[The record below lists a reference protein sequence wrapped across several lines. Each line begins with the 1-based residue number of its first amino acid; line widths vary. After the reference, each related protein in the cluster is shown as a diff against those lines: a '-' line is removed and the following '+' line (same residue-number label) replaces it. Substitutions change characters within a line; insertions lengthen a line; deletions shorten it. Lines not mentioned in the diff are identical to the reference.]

1 MAGRRGLPAGTE
13 LEGLRVRGDG
23 GSGGEAGTDVGGAE
37 RMKIIKDQT
46 LSGRSRVE
54 KDGKGFVSAGPPTKS
69 RTWCLGKSIDL
80 QVGVC
85 ALPHPY
91 KMPDD
96 VANSRRDY
104 GPGKETCTDVSLS
117 EDSHFM
123 ARLSW
128 PTENSDYVTYVG
140 VADGVGSWRG
150 VGVDPRDYSQRIMA
164 CAQVSCLRIHRYSS
178 TPATY
183 HPTTTTHHPP
193 LTTQHVLDAAQ
204 TGNSEKTTSAASDEL
219 HDKPIRPL
227 DVLMG
232 AWEMVQR
239 EKVVGSCTACIV
251 TLDHELNQLQ
261 VSA

>member
-1 MAGRRGLPAGTE
+1 
-13 LEGLRVRGDG
+13 
-23 GSGGEAGTDVGGAE
+23 
-37 RMKIIKDQT
+37 MKIIKDQT

-150 VGVDPRDYSQRIMA
+150 VGVDPRDYSQRIIA
-164 CAQVSCLRIHRYSS
+164 CAQVSCLRIHRCSS

-183 HPTTTTHHPP
+183 HPHHPP
-193 LTTQHVLDAAQ
+193 LTTHPPPTTHYSARAGRGADRKLGENDFGGVGRIARQANPSVGRTDGRMGDGAARESR
-204 TGNSEKTTSAASDEL
+204 G
-219 HDKPIRPL
+219 
-227 DVLMG
+227 LMHRVHCH
-232 AWEMVQR
+232 A
-239 EKVVGSCTACIV
+239 
-251 TLDHELNQLQ
+251 
-261 VSA
+261 